1 MKSNLNINN
10 ETEGWQGFS
19 LEELRYRRALNHV
32 RIEVEKERIMS
43 KTSQMYTRSAAMTSS
58 TGNLFKKLSTGFSVL
73 DYALLAF
80 QAGKQI
86 HKIYRFF
93 HKK

>member
-1 MKSNLNINN
+1 M
-10 ETEGWQGFS
+10 
-19 LEELRYRRALNHV
+19 RYQRALNHV

-43 KTSQMYTRSAAMTSS
+43 KTSQMYNRSAAMTLS

>member
-1 MKSNLNINN
+1 
-10 ETEGWQGFS
+10 
-19 LEELRYRRALNHV
+19 
-32 RIEVEKERIMS
+32 
-43 KTSQMYTRSAAMTSS
+43 MTSS